1 MKKAWKIFI
10 AVIGILV
17 VTGAGFAFFFPQSP
31 LYLLSEECPP
41 IAFPMEGGDINI
53 TDFNGF
59 GICDW
64 GEEGVTHNGIDFSIN
79 GNNLTGIL
87 AVASGT
93 VRKIS
98 ESENP
103 YSNPAG
109 MLMFNIYVTI
119 ARGWEI
125 KYVIEPFAVTD
136 IEKQTQRNHI
146 YVVEGQEITEGD
158 RIARLL
164 DTTGAGYEHL
174 HFMLVHKSKAVCAYL
189 YSSTE
194 AQTIYES
201 IAVTFNKTICC
212 DNCSQVGCQS
222 F

>member
-1 MKKAWKIFI
+1 
-10 AVIGILV
+10 
-17 VTGAGFAFFFPQSP
+17 
-31 LYLLSEECPP
+31 
-41 IAFPMEGGDINI
+41 MEGGDVNI

-64 GEEGVTHNGIDFSIN
+64 GEEGVTHNGIDFSTN
-79 GNNLTGIL
+79 GNNLTGII
-87 AVASGT
+87 AVANGT
-93 VRKIS
+93 VRKIT

-136 IEKQTQRNHI
+136 TEKQTQRDHI
-146 YVVEGQEITEGD
+146 YVVEGQEITTGD

-174 HFMLVHKSKAVCAYL
+174 HFMLMRKNKAVCAYT
-189 YSSTE
+189 YSSSD
-194 AQTIYES
+194 AQVIYEAIS
-201 IAVTFNKTICC
+201 ATFNKTICC

-222 F
+222 